1 MKRIWVKAGGNMLE
15 VNELSASYG
24 VIPALHGVSFNVRQS
39 EIVTILGSNGTGKS
53 TILNVIQGMMT
64 GTSGRIIFRDEA
76 IQGLPSHKIVNRGIV
91 QVPEGMKSFP
101 FMTVKE
107 NLLLGAYRKTSWPK
121 RKQTLEY
128 AYSLFP
134 ILKER
139 SNMAA
144 RLLSGGE
151 QQMLKIGRGLMAN
164 PYLLMVDE
172 PSIGLAPLIVESVYE
187 SLGKLREKGLTILLT
202 EQNALRALQL
212 ADRGYIIQEGRI
224 VLEGKSSELMKNNL
238 VKKAYLGR

>member
-1 MKRIWVKAGGNMLE
+1 MLE

-107 NLLLGAYRKTSWPK
+107 NLLLGAYRKTSWPR

-238 VKKAYLGR
+238 VKRAYLGR

>member
-1 MKRIWVKAGGNMLE
+1 MLE

-107 NLLLGAYRKTSWPK
+107 NLLLGAYRKTSWPR

>member
-1 MKRIWVKAGGNMLE
+1 MLE

-172 PSIGLAPLIVESVYE
+172 PSIGLAPIIVESVYE

>member
-1 MKRIWVKAGGNMLE
+1 MLE
-15 VNELSASYG
+15 VSDLSASYG
-24 VIPALHGVSFNVRQS
+24 VIPALHGVSFNIRQS

-101 FMTVKE
+101 YMTVKE
-107 NLLLGAYRKTSWPK
+107 NVSLGAYRKTSWSK

-128 AYSLFP
+128 VYGLFP

-139 SNMAA
+139 SNMSA

-151 QQMLKIGRGLMAN
+151 QQMLKIGRGLMSN
-164 PYLLMVDE
+164 PHLLMVDE
-172 PSIGLAPLIVESVYE
+172 PSIGLAPLIVDEVYE
-187 SLGKLREKGLTILLT
+187 TLGKLRQSGLTILLT

-224 VLEGKSSELMKNNL
+224 VLEGSGKDLMKNNL

>member
-1 MKRIWVKAGGNMLE
+1 MLE
-15 VNELSASYG
+15 VSDLSASYG
-24 VIPALHGVSFNVRQS
+24 VIPALNGVSFNVRQS

-53 TILNVIQGMMT
+53 SILNSIQGMMKP
-64 GTSGRIIFRDEA
+64 TSGRILFRDEA

-101 FMTVKE
+101 YMTVRE
-107 NLLLGAYRKTSWPK
+107 NLLLGAYRKASWSK

-128 AYSLFP
+128 VFSLFP
-134 ILKER
+134 ILEER
-139 SNMAA
+139 CNMSA

-151 QQMLKIGRGLMAN
+151 QQMLKIGRGLMAI
-164 PYLLMVDE
+164 PHLLMVDE
-172 PSIGLAPLIVESVYE
+172 PSIGLAPLIVDSVYE
-187 SLGKLREKGLTILLT
+187 TLSKLRETGLTILLT

-224 VLEGKSSELMKNNL
+224 VIEGTGKDLMKNNL

>member
-1 MKRIWVKAGGNMLE
+1 MLE
-15 VNELSASYG
+15 VSDLSASFG
-24 VIPALHGVSFNVRQS
+24 VIPALNGVSFNVRQS

-53 TILNVIQGMMT
+53 TILNVVQGMMA

-76 IQGLPSHKIVNRGIV
+76 IQGLPSHKVVTRGIV

-101 FMTVKE
+101 YMTVKE
-107 NLLLGAYRKTSWPK
+107 NLILGAYRKTSWPK
-121 RKQTLEY
+121 RKKTIEY
-128 AYSLFP
+128 VYSLFP

-139 SNMAA
+139 SNMSA

-164 PYLLMVDE
+164 PMLLMVDE
-172 PSIGLAPLIVESVYE
+172 PSIGLAPRIVDSVYE
-187 SLGKLREKGLTILLT
+187 TLGKLRETGLTILLT

-224 VLEGKSSELMKNNL
+224 VLEGKSSDLMKNNL

>member
-1 MKRIWVKAGGNMLE
+1 MLE
-15 VNELSASYG
+15 VSDLSASYG
-24 VIPALHGVSFNVRQS
+24 VIPALNGVSFNVQQS

-53 TILNVIQGMMT
+53 TILNVIQGMT
-64 GTSGRIIFRDEA
+64 QGSGGRILFRDEA
-76 IQGLPSHKIVNRGIV
+76 IQGLPSHKIVTRGIV

-101 FMTVKE
+101 YMTVKE
-107 NLLLGAYRKTSWPK
+107 NLILGAYRKTSWSK

-128 AYSLFP
+128 VYGLFP
-134 ILKER
+134 ILKQR
-139 SNMAA
+139 SNMSAK
-144 RLLSGGE
+144 LLSGGE

-164 PYLLMVDE
+164 PQLLMVDE
-172 PSIGLAPLIVESVYE
+172 PSIGLAPLIVDGVYE
-187 SLGKLREKGLTILLT
+187 TLAKLRASGLTILLT

>member
-1 MKRIWVKAGGNMLE
+1 MLE

-187 SLGKLREKGLTILLT
+187 SLSKLREKGLTILLT